1 HSWYAG
7 GWSNW
12 ESLGGPIGAGTDLLG
27 PGLDGTAGLTAFVRG
42 SDDALWYRSYVQGGW
57 SGWQSLGGVLSAD
70 PQAIF
75 SPGSRID
82 VFIKGS
88 DGQAWQVSFDGS
100 AWGGWQSLGGPI
112 ASGPGALSRATG
124 QVDLYVDGTDRRLW
138 QRSFNGASWGN
149 WQPVGG
155 VITSAPSVVSLASG
169 RADVF
174 VRGTDSALW
183 HIWSWY
189 RWSNWEPL
197 SGQIRTG
204 ADATTFWVPV
214 YRQAMALDCETAA
227 LQMALASLGHYYSQS
242 DLFAYENPDTRPPV
256 MGANHSILQWGDP
269 YTNFV
274 GDVNGSDSIP
284 TGYGIYYPLILSIA
298 QSHGSPGASAG
309 EGYSAG

>member
-1 HSWYAG
+1 M
-7 GWSNW
+7 
-12 ESLGGPIGAGTDLLG
+12 
-27 PGLDGTAGLTAFVRG
+27 
-42 SDDALWYRSYVQGGW
+42 
-57 SGWQSLGGVLSAD
+57 
-70 PQAIF
+70 
-75 SPGSRID
+75 
-82 VFIKGS
+82 
-88 DGQAWQVSFDGS
+88 
-100 AWGGWQSLGGPI
+100 
-112 ASGPGALSRATG
+112 
-124 QVDLYVDGTDRRLW
+124 
-138 QRSFNGASWGN
+138 
-149 WQPVGG
+149 
-155 VITSAPSVVSLASG
+155 VSLASG

-256 MGANHSILQWGDP
+256 MGANHTILQWGDP

-309 EGYSAG
+309 EGYSAGVVYQALANRHPVQVWVEVGWFHPAVGSWTAWDGRRIQYSLDEHTVILSGISDTQVRVNDPWHGTQYWVSKATFENSWADFDDMAVIFQ